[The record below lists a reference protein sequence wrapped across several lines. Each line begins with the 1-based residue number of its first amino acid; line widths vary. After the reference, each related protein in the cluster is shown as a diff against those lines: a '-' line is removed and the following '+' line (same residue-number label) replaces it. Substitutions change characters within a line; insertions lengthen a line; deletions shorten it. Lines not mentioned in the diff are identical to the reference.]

1 MELNTG
7 FICAS
12 IPALKAPFSAL
23 LRKLGLQSG
32 GATRYNPSFVDQR
45 YESGIKKATKSI
57 FNNALASIRN
67 NSQHHDDDSEQH
79 IVAANDWPL
88 SEITKTTTIGVTYDA
103 ASTHHK

>member
-1 MELNTG
+1 VELNTG

-23 LRKLGLQSG
+23 LRKLGFRSRG
-32 GATRYNPSFVDQR
+32 TSYNPSSVNQR
-45 YESGIKKATKSI
+45 YEFSIKKATKSI

-67 NSQHHDDDSEQH
+67 NSQHRDDDSEQH

-103 ASTHHK
+103 ASTHQK